1 MLIRHSSPAFPANA
15 HMDKGNA
22 MNGSAIAFKAGLALV
37 LVSALVAGCAS
48 NGYRSEPRVLE
59 TIPAQVCGGHA
70 DSDGDGVNEC
80 EDRCPGTVRGERVGP
95 DGCPEPVLVPKPYR
109 G

>member
-1 MLIRHSSPAFPANA
+1 MLIRHSSPAFAGQA

-22 MNGSAIAFKAGLALV
+22 MNGSAIAFKTGLALV
-37 LVSALVAGCAS
+37 LVSGLFAGCAT
-48 NGYRSEPRVLE
+48 NRTERVVE

-70 DSDGDGVNEC
+70 DSDGDGVSEC
-80 EDRCPGTVRGERVGP
+80 EDRCPGTLRGERVGP

>member
-1 MLIRHSSPAFPANA
+1 
-15 HMDKGNA
+15 MDKGNA
-22 MNGSAIAFKAGLALV
+22 MNGSANALKAGLALA
-37 LVSALVAGCAS
+37 LLTGLVAGCAS
-48 NGYRSEPRVLE
+48 NSYRAEPRTLE
-59 TIPAQVCGGHA
+59 VIPAQVCGGHA

-80 EDRCPGTVRGERVGP
+80 EDRCPNTVRGERVGP